1 MAEEP
6 EVLKIKLARKRILS
20 MLNIMY
26 PTPLQLG
33 TLYDRALGYID
44 PTYDFSLYQKD
55 IMYLKA
61 KGYIEFI
68 DDIIGGAGEFRK
80 KVISLTAE
88 GKEIAERPQ
97 IDDALEI

>member
-1 MAEEP
+1 MGIEP
-6 EVLKIKLARKRILS
+6 EVLKIKIARKRILS
-20 MLNIMY
+20 FLNMMY

-33 TLYDRALGYID
+33 TIYDSVSYVNS
-44 PTYDFSLYQKD
+44 TYDFSLFEKD
-55 IMYLKA
+55 IAYLKA

-68 DDIIGGAGEFRK
+68 DEKIGGVSEFRK

-88 GKEIAERPQ
+88 GKEIAERTQ